1 VKALMKTEPQPGSI
15 KLMDV
20 DRPKIGSEEI
30 LVKVKAAAICGSDL
44 GIYDWTASFHWLPL
58 PLIIGHEYAGEIAEV
73 GQTVRDLRVG
83 ERVTGLAALGCGI
96 CLNCRMGRTNI
107 CVDRKILGL
116 HMNGVFAEYVKV
128 PARYVHRLPDNLSY
142 VEAAPTEAMATSA
155 HTVLERASV
164 SPDSTV
170 AILGPGPIGLFALQF
185 LKLFNVKKTII
196 TGLTADERR
205 LKIAEEL
212 GADIIINVDQ
222 EDPISRVKEEME
234 GVGADI
240 VFEASGNPLALQQ
253 AVHMVKR
260 GGEIV
265 LIGHS
270 SKPAQIASVDLVR
283 GAITMKGTY
292 AYTMETFKKVLDLM
306 SQGKV
311 QSKPVITH
319 ILSLEEFNQAFE
331 AAKSREAAKVVFKID

>member
-1 VKALMKTEPQPGSI
+1 VKALMKTEPQPGYI
-15 KLMDV
+15 KLVDV
-20 DRPKIGSEEI
+20 NKPQIGPEEI
-30 LVKVKAAAICGSDL
+30 LVKVKAASICGSDL

-58 PLIIGHEYAGEIAEV
+58 PLIIGHEHAGEIAEV
-73 GQTVRDLRVG
+73 GDAVTEFRVG
-83 ERVTGLAALGCGI
+83 ERVTGLAVLGCGK
-96 CLNCRMGRTNI
+96 CLNCAMGRTNI

-116 HMNGVFAEYVKV
+116 HTNGVFAEYVKV
-128 PARYVHRLPDNLSY
+128 PARYVHRLPDSLSY

-155 HTVLERASV
+155 HAVLERSSV

-185 LKLFNVKKTII
+185 LELFNVKKTII
-196 TGLTADERR
+196 TGLTVDQGR

-212 GADIIINVDQ
+212 GADVIINVDQ
-222 EDPISRVKEEME
+222 EDPVSRVKEETE
-234 GVGADI
+234 GAGVDI
-240 VFEASGNPLALQQ
+240 IFEASGSPLALQQ

-260 GGEIV
+260 GGEII

-306 SQGKV
+306 SRDKV

-319 ILSLEEFNQAFE
+319 ILPLEEFDQAFE
-331 AAKSREAAKVVFKID
+331 AAKSREAAKVVFEID

>member
-1 VKALMKTEPQPGSI
+1 MKALMKTEPQPGYI

-20 DRPKIGSEEI
+20 DKPQIGSEEI
-30 LVKVKAAAICGSDL
+30 LVKVKAAAICGSDI
-44 GIYDWTASFHWLPL
+44 GIHDWTASFHWLPL

-73 GQTVRDLRVG
+73 GEAVTEFQVG
-83 ERVTGLAALGCGI
+83 ERVTSLAALGCGK

-107 CVDRKILGL
+107 CIGRKILGL

-128 PARYVHRLPDNLSY
+128 PARYVHKLPDNLSY
-142 VEAAPTEAMATSA
+142 VEAAPTEAIATSA
-155 HTVLERASV
+155 HAVLERVSV

-185 LKLFNVKKTII
+185 LKLLNVKKTII
-196 TGLTADERR
+196 TGLTVDQGR

-212 GADIIINVDQ
+212 GADVIINVDQ
-222 EDPISRVKEEME
+222 EDPVSRVKEETE

-240 VFEASGNPLALQQ
+240 VFEASGSPLALQQ
-253 AVHMVKR
+253 AIQMVKR

-292 AYTMETFKKVLDLM
+292 AYTTETFKKVLDLM
-306 SQGKV
+306 SRGKV

-319 ILSLEEFNQAFE
+319 VLPLEEFTQAFE